1 MYKRQHYGHVL
12 PDTIAELHD
21 ELVWDIANRI
31 EGRMMALGVETFLTH
46 PRGGDISSDNAA
58 QMANQVDGD
67 LMITMECDVY
77 PNDLA
82 NGMATFFFRN
92 SRGKVSAMGKLL
104 AQFVQRE
111 VVARTGLTD
120 CRSHGRTWDVL
131 RLTRM
136 PSICASLGYITN
148 PHNRQLLMSADG
160 RDAIAEGI
168 VVAVKRLY
176 LMNEDTLSTGAF
188 TFAELLEVERN
199 SAH

>member
-1 MYKRQHYGHVL
+1 
-12 PDTIAELHD
+12 
-21 ELVWDIANRI
+21 
-31 EGRMMALGVETFLTH
+31 MALGVETFLTH

-67 LMITMECDVY
+67 WMITMECDVY

-92 SRGKVSAMGKLL
+92 SRGKVSAIGKLL